1 VKKNSQALQKCNNIR
16 ILIISTKE
24 ISVMTGSK
32 MHSENPLRDTNAK
45 SHTSTIESSK
55 PDPQVKLFV
64 SK

>member
-1 VKKNSQALQKCNNIR
+1 MKKNSQALQKCNNIR
-16 ILIISTKE
+16 ILINTKE